1 MTDTW
6 IYNCPRNCLNLSIY
20 GIMLF
25 KFTFNSFIFA
35 FRLNRHTFQ
44 NQSCESRKSKIRKW
58 KKLNDSVLNLFI
70 DNLIHN
76 NKFKMNKGNDYT
88 YTNELA
94 FAMVM
99 LIP

>member
-1 MTDTW
+1 
-6 IYNCPRNCLNLSIY
+6 
-20 GIMLF
+20 MLF
-25 KFTFNSFIFA
+25 TEFTCYSYILA

-44 NQSCESRKSKIRKW
+44 YQSCVSRESKIRKW
-58 KKLNDSVLNLFI
+58 KKLNDSVLNLLI
-70 DNLIHN
+70 DNPIHN
-76 NKFKMNKGNDYT
+76 KKFRMNKGNNYT